1 MSAFTTQNS
10 EPNTHVAAMLVW
22 LLALCSND
30 AVPMTWVP
38 GSGASDSSDHIRLA
52 LGPLSMLQQL
62 PAEHRPRV
70 DLLLAVP
77 RPLQLERMLPMISSL
92 GMYYYHA

>member
-1 MSAFTTQNS
+1 
-10 EPNTHVAAMLVW
+10 
-22 LLALCSND
+22 
-30 AVPMTWVP
+30 MTWVP

-62 PAEHRPRV
+62 PAEQRPRV

-92 GMYYYHA
+92 GMHTNLSKH